1 MRCHMGR
8 GMGCI
13 QAFGYV
19 LETGVYGESHTI
31 RISLE
36 ATYLKLTVSI
46 IHTFL
51 VYSFTTVL
59 YMMSCQVLLSP
70 QLLT

>member
-1 MRCHMGR
+1 MMRCHMGR

-19 LETGVYGESHTI
+19 LEVGVYKESHTI
-31 RISLE
+31 RVSLQ

-46 IHTFL
+46 IHPFL
-51 VYSFTTVL
+51 VYSFIT
-59 YMMSCQVLLSP
+59 
-70 QLLT
+70 

>member
-1 MRCHMGR
+1 MGR

-19 LETGVYGESHTI
+19 LEMGVYEESHTI
-31 RISLE
+31 RVSLQ
-36 ATYLKLTVSI
+36 ATYPKLTVSI

-51 VYSFTTVL
+51 LHSFIT
-59 YMMSCQVLLSP
+59 
-70 QLLT
+70 

>member
-1 MRCHMGR
+1 MMRCHMGR

-19 LETGVYGESHTI
+19 LEMGVSGESHTI

-36 ATYLKLTVSI
+36 DTYLKLTVLF

-51 VYSFTTVL
+51 VYSFITVR
-59 YMMSCQVLLSP
+59 
-70 QLLT
+70 T

>member
-51 VYSFTTVL
+51 VYSFITVHDE
-59 YMMSCQVLLSP
+59 LSS
-70 QLLT
+70 LVVSSATYLV